1 MNIKMLKIAI
11 ASLVLC
17 VSSLANAGVINF
29 EGSIDD
35 GTEVDFWSVY
45 VTTSGTF
52 TFDVLAYEVAN
63 DFFDNGLGNDR
74 LDSYIYLFANDADG
88 ALIGSDDDGGLGSDG
103 SVSGLDSLMTL
114 NLNVGSYLFAI
125 GDYFLSEVEA
135 RNQLNSTN
143 TGDTLNG
150 RYSVSISSE
159 DGVALVSSIPEP
171 STLAIF
177 ALAIMGIA
185 SRRTKKQ

>member
-52 TFDVLAYEVAN
+52 TFDVLAYEMAN

>member
-114 NLNVGSYLFAI
+114 NLSVGSYLFAI

>member
-1 MNIKMLKIAI
+1 MLKIAI